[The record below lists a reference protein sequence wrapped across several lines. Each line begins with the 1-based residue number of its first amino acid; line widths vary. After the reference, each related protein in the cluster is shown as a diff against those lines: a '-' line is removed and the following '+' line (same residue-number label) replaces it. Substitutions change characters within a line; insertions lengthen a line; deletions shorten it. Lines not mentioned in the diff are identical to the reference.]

1 MVLDINLEDCFR
13 QLGIAPSDTI
23 MLHGDAGPIAQ
34 LWHLPANERSQR
46 FVEDVE
52 AFSGQATGRWSCRH
66 SATALPR
73 MKPSMSR
80 PHRRTSVVSAKFSD
94 PAGMAPF
101 ANPNFSIVARGRHED
116 AFASSSFDDSF
127 GKGTA
132 FDLLYE
138 LDAQIVCFGCS
149 FNRVTFLHY
158 LEQAHGISYRFFK
171 EFPGTIVN
179 GDHRIETVAR
189 YYVRDLDLETSCD
202 LDDLYKTCLE
212 EGSLKEAVFGR
223 FPVAAIRPKPF
234 STPARR
240 CLRQTNTP

>member
-1 MVLDINLEDCFR
+1 M
-13 QLGIAPSDTI
+13 T
-23 MLHGDAGPIAQ
+23 
-34 LWHLPANERSQR
+34 
-46 FVEDVE
+46 
-52 AFSGQATGRWSCRH
+52 T
-66 SATALPR
+66 
-73 MKPSMSR
+73 
-80 PHRRTSVVSAKFSD
+80 
-94 PAGMAPF
+94 
-101 ANPNFSIVARGRHED
+101 
-116 AFASSSFDDSF
+116 
-127 GKGTA
+127 GKGT

-149 FNRVTFLHY
+149 FNQLTFLHY

-223 FPVAAIRPKPF
+223 FPVAAIRAKAF
-234 STPARR
+234 FDTGKTMLEADEYALIRERHNRQGPAK
-240 CLRQTNTP
+240 NG